1 MMKLQPFHNPSEG
14 TLRVAAL
21 MSGSGSNLRKI
32 LEKEQEL
39 KKNRGG
45 FVYKVVVI
53 FSDTFDSK
61 ACEIGKDFDIP
72 VVNRDL
78 RGFYAQRK
86 KLRSDL
92 RVREEFDRETIRAL
106 APFGVKVA
114 AYAGYMSI
122 ATKPLIEAY
131 LGVNVHPADLSIEVE
146 GKRKY
151 IGAQVV
157 RDAILAGETSLRS
170 TTHIIEPLVDG
181 GRLLMISSA
190 LPVVL
195 ENSFNPNNS
204 DALRSA
210 ANFHQDNLKKIGD
223 WVIFP
228 KTLQYLAEGR
238 YAQDDEG
245 KLFFDGQPIPKG
257 LKSDKMNRM

>member
-1 MMKLQPFHNPSEG
+1 M
-14 TLRVAAL
+14 AAL

-39 KKNRGG
+39 QKNWGR
-45 FVYKVVVI
+45 FIYKVVVI

-61 ACEIGKDFDIP
+61 ACAIGKDFDIP
-72 VVNRDL
+72 VVTRDL
-78 RGFYAQRK
+78 KGFYAHRGK
-86 KLRSDL
+86 PRSDL
-92 RVREEFDRETIRAL
+92 KAREEFDRETIQAL
-106 APFGVKVA
+106 APFEAKVA

-122 ATKPLIEAY
+122 ATKPLVEAY

-146 GKRKY
+146 GKRTY
-151 IGAQVV
+151 VGAHVV
-157 RDAILAGETSLRS
+157 RDAILAGEGSLRS

-181 GRLLMISSA
+181 GRLLMISSP

-195 ENSFNPNNS
+195 ENSFNPNNN
-204 DALRSA
+204 DAVRSVA
-210 ANFHQDNLKKIGD
+210 DFHQENLKKVGD

-228 KTLQYLAEGR
+228 KTLQYIAEGR

-245 KLFFDGQPIPKG
+245 KLFFDDQPIPKG
-257 LKSDKMNRM
+257 LKLDRINRI

>member
-1 MMKLQPFHNPSEG
+1 MNIKPLHNPSEG

-39 KKNRGG
+39 KRNKGG

-72 VVNRDL
+72 IVTRDL
-78 RGFYAQRK
+78 REFYAHRK
-86 KLRSDL
+86 KPRSDL

-106 APFGVKVA
+106 APFEAKVA

-122 ATKPLIEAY
+122 ATKPLVEAY
-131 LGVNVHPADLSIEVE
+131 LGVNVHPADLSIEIE
-146 GKRKY
+146 EKRKY
-151 IGAQVV
+151 VGAHVV
-157 RDAILAGETSLRS
+157 RDAILAGEPSIHS

-181 GRLLMISSA
+181 GRLLMISSP
-190 LPVVL
+190 LPVVP
-195 ENSFNPNNS
+195 EDPFNPNNT
-204 DALRSA
+204 DAVRSVA
-210 ANFHQDNLKKIGD
+210 DFHQENLKKVGD

-228 KTLQYLAEGR
+228 KTLQYIAEGR

-257 LKSDKMNRM
+257 LKLDRINRI

>member
-1 MMKLQPFHNPSEG
+1 MKLKPLHDPSEG

-32 LEKEQEL
+32 LKKEQEL
-39 KKNRGG
+39 KKTAGG

-61 ACEIGKDFDIP
+61 ACEIGKDFDVP
-72 VVNRDL
+72 VATRDL
-78 RGFYAQRK
+78 KGFYAHRGRP
-86 KLRSDL
+86 RSDL
-92 RVREEFDRETIRAL
+92 KVREEFDRETIQAL
-106 APFGVKVA
+106 APFEAKVA

-122 ATKPLIEAY
+122 ATKPLVQAY
-131 LGVNVHPADLSIEVE
+131 LGINVHPADLSIEVG

-151 IGAQVV
+151 VGAHVV

-181 GRLLMISSA
+181 GRLLMISSP
-190 LPVVL
+190 LPITL
-195 ENSFNPNNS
+195 EDSFDPNNS
-204 DALRSA
+204 EDVQSTAD
-210 ANFHQDNLKKIGD
+210 FHQENLKKIGD

-228 KTLQYLAEGR
+228 KTLQYIAEGR
-238 YAQDDEG
+238 YAQDEQG

-257 LKSDKMNRM
+257 LKLDKINSQ

>member
-1 MMKLQPFHNPSEG
+1 MKLKPLHNPSQG
-14 TLRVAAL
+14 TLKVAAL

-32 LEKEQEL
+32 LEKQEEL
-39 KKNRGG
+39 KNKKGG
-45 FVYKVVVI
+45 VVYKVMVI

-72 VVNRDL
+72 VVTRDL
-78 RGFYAQRK
+78 RGFYVHRGK
-86 KLRSDL
+86 PRSDL

-106 APFGVKVA
+106 APFEAKVA
-114 AYAGYMSI
+114 AYAGYMNI
-122 ATKPLIEAY
+122 ATKPLVEAY

-151 IGAQVV
+151 VGAHVV
-157 RDAILAGETSLRS
+157 RDAILAGEPSIRS

-181 GRLLMISSA
+181 GRLLMISSP

-195 ENSFNPNNS
+195 ENSFNSNNT
-204 DALRSA
+204 DVVRSVA
-210 ANFHQDNLKKIGD
+210 DFHQENLKKVGD

-228 KTLQYLAEGR
+228 KTLQYIAEGR

-245 KLFFDGQPIPKG
+245 KLFFDDQPIPKG
-257 LKSDKMNRM
+257 LKLNRINRI

>member
-1 MMKLQPFHNPSEG
+1 MKIQPLHNPSEG
-14 TLRVAAL
+14 TLRIAAL

-39 KKNRGG
+39 QKNRGE
-45 FVYKVVVI
+45 FIYKVVVI

-61 ACEIGKDFDIP
+61 ACAIGKDFDVP
-72 VVNRDL
+72 VVTRDL
-78 RGFYAQRK
+78 RGFYARRRK
-86 KLRSDL
+86 PRSDL
-92 RVREEFDRETIRAL
+92 KVREKFDRETIQAL
-106 APFGVKVA
+106 APFEAKVA

-122 ATKPLIEAY
+122 ATKPLVESY

-151 IGAQVV
+151 VGAHVV
-157 RDAILAGETSLRS
+157 RDAILAGEGSLRS

-181 GRLLMISSA
+181 GRLLMISSPLLVA
-190 LPVVL
+190 L
-195 ENSFNPNNS
+195 EDSFNPKNT
-204 DALRSA
+204 DDVRST
-210 ANFHQDNLKKIGD
+210 ANIHQANLKKSGD

-228 KTLQYLAEGR
+228 KTLQFIAEGK

-245 KLFFDGQPIPKG
+245 NLFFDSQPIPKG
-257 LKSDKMNRM
+257 LKLQ

>member
-1 MMKLQPFHNPSEG
+1 MMKLKPLHNPSEG
-14 TLRVAAL
+14 TLQVAAL

-39 KKNRGG
+39 KKKKGG
-45 FVYKVVVI
+45 FIYKVVVI

-72 VVNRDL
+72 VVTRDL
-78 RGFYAQRK
+78 RGFYVHRGKA
-86 KLRSDL
+86 RSDL

-106 APFGVKVA
+106 APFEAKVA

-122 ATKPLIEAY
+122 ATKPLVEAY

-151 IGAQVV
+151 VGAHVV
-157 RDAILAGETSLRS
+157 RDAILAGETSIHS

-181 GRLLMISSA
+181 GRLLMISSP

-195 ENSFNPNNS
+195 ENSFNPNNT
-204 DALRSA
+204 DAVRSVA
-210 ANFHQDNLKKIGD
+210 DFHQKNLKKVGD

-228 KTLQYLAEGR
+228 KTLQYIAEGR

-257 LKSDKMNRM
+257 LKLDRINKI